1 MVYLTKT
8 FSQTKMMPGLSYG
21 PFESAEHSQHPMCG
35 LVVTSHHS
43 LSKGDKRKQ
52 KMPLCFVT
60 YCVT

>member
-1 MVYLTKT
+1 
-8 FSQTKMMPGLSYG
+8 MMPGLSYR
-21 PFESAEHSQHPMCG
+21 PFESAEHSQHPMYG

-43 LSKGDKRKQ
+43 LSQGDKRKQ